1 MKKGIYALKF
11 EDLGEEVCV
20 EVLGGISTE
29 EVAQLFGFCVYVLLD
44 GDADADEL
52 HAAIDKIKEERNERK
67 V

>member
-20 EVLGGISTE
+20 EVLGGIGTE
-29 EVAQLFGFCVYVLLD
+29 EVAQLFGFCVCTLLD
-44 GDADADEL
+44 AGADVDEL
-52 HAAIDKIKEERNERK
+52 HAAIDKIKAKRNEAT